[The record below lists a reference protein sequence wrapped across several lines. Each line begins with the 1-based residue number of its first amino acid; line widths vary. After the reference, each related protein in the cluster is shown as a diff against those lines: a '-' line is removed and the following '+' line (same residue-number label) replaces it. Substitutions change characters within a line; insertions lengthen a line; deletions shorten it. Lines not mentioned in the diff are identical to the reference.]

1 MSVLGDAIDFL
12 RGFGIFD
19 VLLPFL
25 LVFAV
30 VFGILEKTRIF
41 GEETIGKVT
50 YSRKNLNALVAFVL
64 AMLVVAATK
73 IVGIINTALPL
84 VSLLVI
90 VALSFLLMI
99 GIFMNP
105 GNTLYEKL
113 SGGWMT
119 FLMMAMFVAVV
130 LIFLGNIPANE
141 KESLLRYAI
150 NYITEFWS
158 GTLIA
163 TLILVVV
170 IVWAIFFITKGDK
183 GAEGKRGKE

>member
-1 MSVLGDAIDFL
+1 MSALGDEIDFL
-12 RGFGIFD
+12 RVFGIFD

-30 VFGILEKTRIF
+30 VFGILEKTKLF
-41 GEETIGKVT
+41 GEEVVGKVS
-50 YSRKNLNALVAFVL
+50 YSRKNLNAIVAFVL

-73 IVGIINTALPL
+73 VVGILNSALPL

-105 GNTLYEKL
+105 DKTLYERL
-113 SGGWMT
+113 SGRWMT
-119 FLMMAMFVAVV
+119 FLMIVMFIAVV
-130 LIFLGNIPANE
+130 FIFLGNIPANAN
-141 KESLLRYAI
+141 ESLLEFAL
-150 NYITEFWS
+150 NYVVEFWS

-163 TLILVVV
+163 TLILLIV
-170 IVWAIFFITKGDK
+170 IIWAILYITKGEQ
-183 GAEGKRGKE
+183 GGKSGKE